1 MERNMEQED
10 QKWNHL
16 YNEEI
21 DIQTVSGKSYKVV
34 TSGPTAYRHVDLSS
48 VSTRDLLN
56 ECYRRRAIEKFDFKV
71 DFDTYMID
79 FDTYMMQERP
89 DTYRYVMKNVYEGL
103 WDAVIADEKFSKD
116 AIEVKQERIT
126 SHMRTVFRGEVYV
139 CKHPTKVRK

>member
-1 MERNMEQED
+1 MEPED

-34 TSGPTAYRHVDLSS
+34 TSGPAAYRHIDLSS

-56 ECYRRRAIEKFDFKV
+56 ECYRRRAIEKFDFKL
-71 DFDTYMID
+71 D

-89 DTYRYVMKNVYEGL
+89 DTPDTYRYVMKNLYEGL

-116 AIEVKQERIT
+116 AIEVKQEHIT
-126 SHMRTVFRGEVYV
+126 SHMRTVFRGEIYV

>member
-1 MERNMEQED
+1 MEQED